1 MIKYIEILFF
11 RKKRTIITLTLPKL
25 HLINHSIIILI
36 QLLIQTTRIEKMI
49 LPQIKNM
56 SQTILAI
63 LIKIIILNNRRLVF
77 AKRYK

>member
-56 SQTILAI
+56 S
-63 LIKIIILNNRRLVF
+63 
-77 AKRYK
+77 